1 MGRPDNPRFGTP
13 QPTAPGIVPPTAPG
27 IGRSA
32 LRGTAPPT
40 PHGAGPPTPRGAGP
54 ASGRGGAQPST
65 RGTARRPRGDRRL
78 DPVRRRRPSRGTL
91 LRLAAAVV
99 LLATAAVASWSP
111 AGTCGVQSSSAAASA
126 SALPSSAG
134 PASSSPAAAGVVPP
148 GSVGVPIRLADPT
161 ALSLVHPGNRVDLL
175 RLDES
180 GGSTAVA
187 AAALVLRV
195 TGAGDPTAGGLLLAL
210 SPTEA
215 QRAVAD
221 PAHGFAILIRPG

>member
-1 MGRPDNPRFGTP
+1 MGRPDNPRFGTR
-13 QPTAPGIVPPTAPG
+13 QPTTPGIGPPTASG
-27 IGRSA
+27 IGRPA

-40 PHGAGPPTPRGAGP
+40 PHGAGPG
-54 ASGRGGAQPST
+54 SGRGGAQPST

-91 LRLAAAVV
+91 LRLAAAVA

-210 SPTEA
+210 SPAEA

-221 PAHGFAILIRPG
+221 PTHGFAILIRPG